1 MRAAWTVSS
10 RRSASH
16 PGHTR
21 PRALERRERTTLRS
35 GPSRLIRM
43 LNGRSFALEPRRGL
57 GFVHGDVGQPI
68 RLRVQL
74 PSDVL
79 ERDAVELRRE
89 QARARVERL
98 EARVFDLEFAF
109 HLVHEKQGVR
119 ADVDD
124 ALAARGRPCER
135 REQAVVFGDVVGRD
149 AERAVKLLDERA
161 GGILDPHAVA
171 RRARIAP
178 RAAVYVRGD
187 QEACVAA
194 SGTKYRIRRQ
204 LSHWIRLSPRRTSLN
219 ICGRIRTWHTVQPP
233 SRASATASPLR
244 CFETCSKSLSASG
257 ESSFAAAVRA
267 EDFSSAVRCSE
278 VASAS
283 RFFRSAAIAAC
294 WVLSSVSAAFSSAER
309 VSASSMRSRTR
320 SSRDRIACS
329 AVAISCSIVVY
340 SLLVLSSS
348 SCPLYLERRV
358 WMVATSVSMAFR
370 SVWLAARRCLAAAT
384 AAVACSSRA
393 ASASCTAG
401 ISAMRRRADSMSES
415 SC

>member
-21 PRALERRERTTLRS
+21 PTALERRERTTLRS
-35 GPSRLIRM
+35 GPSRSIRM

-79 ERDAVELRRE
+79 ERDAVELRRD
-89 QARARVERL
+89 QARAAVARL
-98 EARVFDLEFAF
+98 EPRVLDLESDF

-119 ADVDD
+119 AAVDA

-135 REQAVVFGDVVGRD
+135 REKAVVFGDVVGGD

-161 GGILDPHAVA
+161 GGILDPHAIA
-171 RRARIAP
+171 RRARIAS

-219 ICGRIRTWHTVQPP
+219 TCGRIRTWHTVQPP

-257 ESSFAAAVRA
+257 DSSFAAATRA
-267 EDFSSAVRCSE
+267 EDFSSAARWSAE
-278 VASAS
+278 ASAS
-283 RFFRSAAIAAC
+283 RVFRSAAIAAC
-294 WVLSSVSAAFSSAER
+294 CVFSSASAAFSSPVSA
-309 VSASSMRSRTR
+309 SASSMRSRTR

-329 AVAISCSIVVY
+329 AVAISCCIVWY
-340 SLLVLSSS
+340 SLLVLSSV
-348 SCPLYLERRV
+348 SCPLYLDRRI
-358 WMVATSVSMAFR
+358 WMAATSFSIVFR
-370 SVWLAARRCLAAAT
+370 SC
-384 AAVACSSRA
+384 
-393 ASASCTAG
+393 
-401 ISAMRRRADSMSES
+401 
-415 SC
+415 